1 MQDIINGIKQLNDNG
16 ILDLIAVI
24 ISPVISFAILI
35 FTLQHSKKQFM
46 IQIENQQKEHQET
59 IWIMTRQHE
68 QELSKQTEVNRIAIM
83 PYLIIDRCIKIRTER
98 EHIYF
103 EIIFC

>member
-35 FTLQHSKKQFM
+35 FTLSIVK
-46 IQIENQQKEHQET
+46 NN
-59 IWIMTRQHE
+59 
-68 QELSKQTEVNRIAIM
+68 L
-83 PYLIIDRCIKIRTER
+83 
-98 EHIYF
+98 
-103 EIIFC
+103 